1 METVRLTKK
10 GRSDFGLT
18 TGMEVED
25 TEMNGLVSGDVKSA
39 TLNGETT
46 DGKTTTYAAMV
57 AKSGV
62 EDSCSKWVL
71 NFSDEEVVILDED
84 CLVDEFGAFSTIKFS
99 DRVHDH
105 IDKISETLS
114 SVGPRLDADVSL
126 TKHYGP
132 WMVAASRQ
140 HHYNTSTTRVMNPT
154 AAIGN
159 KLGSR
164 FAELSMAED
173 DAGMERTMK
182 GNGMKFNKAY
192 MPSNPKRQSK
202 GGKGAANGPKA
213 VEVVSLIEGVAA
225 EDVVRDVSAKVGR
238 HAAVT
243 VMDGTHVSKGLV
255 RAGARSSKQ

>member
-71 NFSDEEVVILDED
+71 NFSDEEVDI
-84 CLVDEFGAFSTIKFS
+84 CYEFGFYGHAKENCSIGHES
-99 DRVHDH
+99 SNVV
-105 IDKISETLS
+105 SETLS

-182 GNGMKFNKAY
+182 
-192 MPSNPKRQSK
+192 
-202 GGKGAANGPKA
+202 
-213 VEVVSLIEGVAA
+213 VEREVREAEEPGVTSVEA
-225 EDVVRDVSAKVGR
+225 
-238 HAAVT
+238 
-243 VMDGTHVSKGLV
+243 
-255 RAGARSSKQ
+255 